1 MGGVGPLDHT
11 AGDVARWLRAFQA
24 EITEHRDRLTE
35 LDAAIGDADH
45 GTNMDRGMRA
55 VVSKLDGVDIDG
67 GAGGGDIGD
76 LLKTVGMTLI
86 STVGGAS
93 GPLYGTLFLRMA
105 TAVSGR
111 SELDTE
117 GWAAAWEAA
126 VAGVQA
132 RGKAVAGDKTMV
144 DALLPAAAAFSAA
157 AARGAPSAEAWH
169 GAAVAARAG
178 VRATVPMVAR
188 KGRASYL
195 GERSAGHQDPGATSS
210 YLLLECGAEVL
221 DAGVARTGHMTA
233 TNH

>member
-1 MGGVGPLDHT
+1 MGDT

-55 VVSKLDGVDIDG
+55 VVAKLDGA
-67 GAGGGDIGD
+67 GAAGGDIGD
-76 LLKTVGMTLI
+76 LLKTVGMTLV

-105 TAVSGR
+105 TAASGR
-111 SELDTE
+111 PELDTE

-157 AARGAPSAEAWH
+157 AARGAPAAEAWH

-210 YLLLECGAEVL
+210 YLLVECGAEVL
-221 DAGVARTGHMTA
+221 GGVARAGRGTA
-233 TNH
+233 ANQ